1 MIFLVIFLL
10 AFAFWAYAEKKLG
23 IAARISAGLACMVF
37 IGFSFYF
44 VAGIIPSYERT
55 FVRSSLRRSGE
66 LLSTG
71 ETQRVEQAITAYN
84 GLAVTNSYRASMEMW
99 EILSHDTNK

>member
-10 AFAFWAYAEKKLG
+10 AFAFWIYAEKKLG
-23 IAARISAGLACMVF
+23 VATRICGGFACMVF

-44 VAGIIPSYERT
+44 LASIIPSYERT

-71 ETQRVEQAITAYN
+71 ETQRVVQAIAIYN
-84 GLAVTNSYRASMEMW
+84 GMAGTNSYRASMQMW
-99 EILSHDTNK
+99 EVLSHDTNK